1 MIFLFLYKG
10 TLTKNNFSLIFLLVL
25 AELVW
30 INYIFLL
37 MGEFHLIAY
46 IIYGGDIFTKC

>member
-1 MIFLFLYKG
+1 M
-10 TLTKNNFSLIFLLVL
+10 TKNNFSLIFLLVL
-25 AELVW
+25 AELVC
-30 INYIFLL
+30 INDIFLL